1 LEGKIELV
9 FVTISQF
16 LLGPQPIR
24 FGSQETKKEIVAS
37 IRSNFFINKDD
48 LTD

>member
-1 LEGKIELV
+1 LV

-24 FGSQETKKEIVAS
+24 FGPQETKKEMVAS
-37 IRSNFFINKDD
+37 IRSSFFINKYD
-48 LTD
+48 LIICLTF